1 MNKDERLNDN
11 PARVTQKDVAERAG
25 VSRGIVSYVIN
36 NGPRDVAPETRQRV
50 LQAIEELGYR
60 PNKHAQQLMREQWG
74 SVATRDFGL
83 VLPDVVLLQRP
94 YYGSVLA
101 GIHQTAHDHH
111 YRIRFMRFFDELQNP
126 ALFNELIHRE
136 EISGL
141 ILMSL
146 DQCITTDA
154 DRKLIEQMR
163 QRIDNIVCLEWH
175 LEGLPSVSFDRAGA
189 ARMATTHLLQSGYR
203 DIVYLGMED
212 ERVMGYYQARM
223 EHGLPVTS
231 DTVFFAK
238 DLASGYDV
246 VPHILAQGQPRA
258 IVAGSDE
265 VAFGVLRRLR
275 EHNIVVPQAIALASI
290 DNIPMAAYACPPLTS
305 VNVPKMNMGRVAVEV
320 LVNYERDAQK
330 PPILNIL
337 PTKLIV
343 RQSCGTPLP

>member
-1 MNKDERLNDN
+1 
-11 PARVTQKDVAERAG
+11 
-25 VSRGIVSYVIN
+25 
-36 NGPRDVAPETRQRV
+36 
-50 LQAIEELGYR
+50 
-60 PNKHAQQLMREQWG
+60 
-74 SVATRDFGL
+74 
-83 VLPDVVLLQRP
+83 
-94 YYGSVLA
+94 
-101 GIHQTAHDHH
+101 
-111 YRIRFMRFFDELQNP
+111 
-126 ALFNELIHRE
+126 
-136 EISGL
+136 
-141 ILMSL
+141 
-146 DQCITTDA
+146 
-154 DRKLIEQMR
+154 
-163 QRIDNIVCLEWH
+163 
-175 LEGLPSVSFDRAGA
+175 
-189 ARMATTHLLQSGYR
+189 MATMHLLQSGYR